1 MENNYTYAMSFPEH
15 DLSVSGLVDRN
26 ASVVQVIYT
35 HYDEGNGAY
44 FTQATGSSKR
54 EQGDVFDAELGYEL
68 ALARALQNLSRKI
81 KSQADAKIAAYY
93 HVDNV
98 PEPAPEPAQEQD
110 TTGDL
115 WAPEFQGHFRRRF
128 LGWLQS

>member
-1 MENNYTYAMSFPEH
+1 MSFPEH

-35 HYDEGNGAY
+35 HYDEDNGAY

-54 EQGDVFDAELGYEL
+54 EQGDIFDAELGYEL
-68 ALARALQNLSRKI
+68 ALSRALQNLSRKI
-81 KSQADAKIAAYY
+81 KSKADDKIAAYY

-98 PEPAPEPAQEQD
+98 PEPAPEPVQEQD

-115 WAPEFQGHFRRRF
+115 WAPEFQGHSRRWWSR
-128 LGWLQS
+128 WLRA